1 MTWRSLLEIW
11 ASNTKYKDRVFLTM
25 LVSFLIFFFLFSGI
39 GVISSL
45 WRKNT
50 IEDYFLASRNV
61 PAWLVAL
68 SFGAT
73 ISSGAT
79 FIGFAG
85 LAYNTG
91 INAIYV
97 IAALTIGDHIGWLIA
112 NNKIRNKAI
121 ERKAHTYPS
130 LIGKLGDKDQPMVT
144 LIVALLTVVF
154 LGMYCA
160 AQLVAG
166 AKIGESL
173 FNWDYTYFI
182 IMGAVVLLAYCWSGG
197 IRASIW
203 TDAVQAILIIVSLL
217 VLIIAGLYRIGGINE
232 LWSQLSA
239 IDPKLTDPFQFT
251 FVGVI
256 IGWMCF
262 GIGILGQPQLMVRH
276 MVARSDKDLLVA
288 RRFYLSWR
296 WTVLL
301 LSCFSGMIAR
311 VLIPETEGVG
321 FDAELSIPLLWQDLL
336 PPVLV
341 GLLIAGLF
349 SATMSTADSLL
360 LSASSALTQNI
371 IPNIIHKWRDSY
383 VFARLGT
390 VFVIILIVAIALFAD
405 KGVLSLVVLA
415 WGYMAAALAPSI
427 IVQLLGFKPSQRL
440 VITMM
445 ITGFAITAI
454 WQHGL
459 MLNKAMLSLVPGM
472 GAGFMVFALA
482 YPLERKRH
490 NKYKTQIATAE

>member
-1 MTWRSLLEIW
+1 
-11 ASNTKYKDRVFLTM
+11 M
-25 LVSFLIFFFLFSGI
+25 LVSFLIFFCLFTGVGI
-39 GVISSL
+39 ASSL
-45 WRKNT
+45 WRRNT
-50 IEDYFLASRNV
+50 IDDYFLASRDI

-91 INAIYV
+91 INAVYV
-97 IAALTIGDHIGWLIA
+97 VAALTIGDHIGWIIA
-112 NNKIRNKAI
+112 GNKIRRKAH

-130 LIGKLGDKDQPMVT
+130 LIGKLGDKDQPVVT
-144 LIVALLTVVF
+144 VIAAVLTILF
-154 LGMYCA
+154 LGTYCA

-182 IMGAVVLLAYCWSGG
+182 ILGALVLLAYCWSGG

-203 TDAVQAILIIVSLL
+203 TDAVQAVLIMLSLVILIV
-217 VLIIAGLYRIGGINE
+217 AGVHRIGGFGE
-232 LWSQLSA
+232 LWSQLTA
-239 IDPKLTDPFQFT
+239 IDPKLTDPFQLT
-251 FVGVI
+251 FVSVI
-256 IGWMCF
+256 IGWVCF

-276 MVARSDKDLLVA
+276 MVARSDQDLKAA
-288 RRFYLSWR
+288 RRVYLSWR
-296 WTVLL
+296 WTVLI
-301 LSCFSGMIAR
+301 LSCISGMVAR
-311 VLIPETEGVG
+311 VLIPATEGVA

-360 LSASSALTQNI
+360 LAASSALTQNL
-371 IPNIIHKWRDSY
+371 IPKWRGSY
-383 VFARLGT
+383 MFARLGT
-390 VFVIILIVAIALFAD
+390 VFVIALIVAIALTAD
-405 KGVLSLVVLA
+405 KGVLKLVVLA
-415 WGYMAAALAPSI
+415 WGYMGSAIAPAVV
-427 IVQLLGFKPSQRL
+427 VQLLGFRPSQKL
-440 VITMM
+440 VVTMM
-445 ITGFAITAI
+445 IAGFATFAL

-459 MLNKAMLSLVPGM
+459 MLNKTLLSLVPGM
-472 GAGFMVFALA
+472 AVGFTVFAIG
-482 YPLERKRH
+482 YVLERKNR
-490 NKYKTQIATAE
+490 NTQVAAE